1 MNGSIPKWG
10 NQSSRARARRLD
22 RRISLACGLEP
33 VDRVEIPGTLRAM
46 RSMRVVVLVLTM
58 FLAGCRTLSHAKSK
72 QEAAQRW
79 NQVRGGIT
87 YQLARQH
94 HDAGRFQDAVLAAIQ
109 ALSLDPRQPDAYVVL
124 AEANLELGKPV
135 SALGAI
141 EKAQMLGIESA
152 ELTYLQGVVMEQRG
166 EVEAA
171 LEYYRSARRL
181 DARNVDY
188 LVAETECLVLLGQP
202 DEALKLLDEHMYQ
215 FDQGGTIAALSGHV
229 AAMRGDETDAAGRYR
244 QALLSV
250 SASRILARELGLLL
264 TRSQRYEEAR
274 ELLES
279 VVGDVRDYSNTFS
292 FRSDPAW
299 NSEPDAAV
307 RRALAT
313 CYLALNAPGAAKELL
328 MECVAS
334 NPEDALAQVLLA
346 KAAFATNDPLTAARA
361 ANQAFQLM
369 PVEAEVQLVRA
380 AAQWR
385 YGNLRAAALTLRELL
400 GRRPD
405 DLEALCLLGEVH
417 RAAGRTEAARRVF
430 QEALNVDTTSAWA
443 QQGILGLGAAG
454 AQIPETVGNPPRTT
468 LGLEQV
474 RAATDG
480 ARHKAVGRTEEN

>member
-1 MNGSIPKWG
+1 MNGSIPKSSY
-10 NQSSRARARRLD
+10 QSPGAYAWRLD
-22 RRISLACGLEP
+22 RGISRACGIDP
-33 VDRVEIPGTLRAM
+33 ASRVGIAGTPRVM
-46 RSMRVVVLVLTM
+46 RSMRVIVLVLAM
-58 FLAGCRTLSHAKSK
+58 YLAGCRTLSHTQSK
-72 QEAAQRW
+72 QEATQRW

-94 HDAGRFQDAVLAAIQ
+94 HDAGRFQDAVLAATQ
-109 ALSLDPRQPDAYVVL
+109 ALSLDPHQPSAYIVL

-135 SALGAI
+135 SALAAI
-141 EKAQMLGIESA
+141 EKARMLGIEPA

-166 EVEAA
+166 EVEVA
-171 LEYYRSARRL
+171 LELYRRARRL
-181 DARNVDY
+181 DVHHVDY

-215 FDQGGTIAALSGHV
+215 FDQDGTIAALSGHV
-229 AAMRGDETDAAGRYR
+229 AALLGNQKDAAGRYR
-244 QALLSV
+244 QAMLSV

-279 VVGDVRDYSNTFS
+279 VVGDVRDSSSTVS
-292 FRSDPAW
+292 FRLDPTW
-299 NSEPDAAV
+299 NPKPDATV

-313 CYLALNAPGAAKELL
+313 CYLALNAPEEAKELL

-334 NPEDALAQVLLA
+334 NPKDALAQVLLA
-346 KAAFATNDPLTAARA
+346 KAALATNDPLTAARA
-361 ANQAFQLM
+361 AHQAFQWM

-380 AAQWR
+380 ASQWR
-385 YGNLRAAALTLRELL
+385 YGNLRAAAQSLHDLL
-400 GRRPD
+400 NLRPD

-430 QEALNVDTTSAWA
+430 QEALNVDSTSTWA
-443 QQGILGLGAAG
+443 QQGILALEDAAG
-454 AQIPETVGNPPRTT
+454 NSPRITP
-468 LGLEQV
+468 GLEHV

-480 ARHKAVGRTEEN
+480 PRHKTVDRTEEN